1 MKVLINK
8 RSILMTLFYIIMLCS
23 YFQFDSL
30 NYVYTSLLPIYKLF
44 NYASFIII
52 FILLIKD
59 RRMSKIIAL
68 IMIYLAILFISSLLN
83 GLPLNGMIY
92 YVLNVLGLCL
102 ITDYGIRNDTKEYLN
117 ALSIIL
123 NALILLNVL
132 TIIMHPD
139 GMYINA
145 TLYRQNWL
153 LGYKNSHILFM
164 IPCLIVNFIQSYKY
178 KNKIDMKF
186 YLIFVI
192 CFISI
197 ILAESSA
204 SIVGLIIILIY
215 VLIPKFIDSKKIF
228 NSISYFIVYLVSF
241 FSILFFKIQKL
252 FSYLIVDVLKEDLTF
267 TGRTYIWDDVLL
279 KLSNKPFLGNGNIT
293 YRFTEYIY
301 TTHNTILDILYK
313 SGWIGLIV
321 YLIILLYASKILY
334 KYKTEKISNFLSIAL
349 LGYFVIMLVE
359 AYNIN
364 YYLFILVIC
373 SNVGI
378 LIGGKNNG

>member
-1 MKVLINK
+1 
-8 RSILMTLFYIIMLCS
+8 
-23 YFQFDSL
+23 
-30 NYVYTSLLPIYKLF
+30 
-44 NYASFIII
+44 
-52 FILLIKD
+52 
-59 RRMSKIIAL
+59 MSKIIAL
-68 IMIYLAILFISSLLN
+68 IMIYLVILFISSLLN
-83 GLPLNGMIY
+83 GLPLSGMIY

-186 YLIFVI
+186 YIIFVI

-204 SIVGLIIILIY
+204 SIVGLIILLVY

-228 NSISYFIVYLVSF
+228 NSISYFIIYLVSF
-241 FSILFFKIQKL
+241 FSILFFKIQKI

-378 LIGGKNNG
+378 LIGPPSTAFTNGILVSKYISLPFLLNVLCGSTDTTMNKSPFWPPRFPTSP